1 MINTNA
7 TLEQLEQLRLNGM
20 AQAYRGALALPSHE
34 QPTSHELLARLVE
47 AESQNRTGQ
56 RTQMYLKL
64 SKLRYDAVIEQ
75 VQCSPAR
82 NFTRDELLSLSDCSF
97 VQRSENILIT

>member
-7 TLEQLEQLRLNGM
+7 TLEQLEQLKLNGM
-20 AQAYRGALALPSHE
+20 AQAYRGALALPTHE

-47 AESQNRTGQ
+47 AEAQNRTGQ

-75 VQCSPAR
+75 VQCSPSR
-82 NFTRDELLSLSDCSF
+82 NLTRDELLSLSDCSF
-97 VQRSENILIT
+97 R